1 MMKLNVD
8 KRIFERQIP
17 IIGQKGQIKLK
28 KSSVTIAGVG
38 GLGSVVATYLVRAG
52 VGNLKLIDHGRVE
65 YSNLNRQILYSSQN
79 ISSMKSVISA
89 AELANFK
96 TNIHPV
102 MEKITKDNVELLLEN
117 SDIIVDCL
125 DNNKSRQIICK
136 YAINNNIPLVYGA
149 VGGLMGYITTIYK
162 SSACPWCVFES
173 ESNDDNSIIGP
184 TCGIIGSMQALETI
198 RIIIGKRPLQN
209 RLLYW
214 NGNMMNMR
222 EIELEKN
229 KKCKI
234 CGKTINKE
242 RGKIENG

>member
-1 MMKLNVD
+1 M
-8 KRIFERQIP
+8 
-17 IIGQKGQIKLK
+17 
-28 KSSVTIAGVG
+28 
-38 GLGSVVATYLVRAG
+38 ATYLVRAG
-52 VGNLKLIDHGRVE
+52 VGNLKLIDNGRIE
-65 YSNLNRQILYSSQN
+65 YSNLNRQILYTSKS

-89 AELANFK
+89 VELSKVANLE
-96 TNIHPV
+96 TNIYPV
-102 MEKITKDNVELLLEN
+102 MEKLTKDNVELLLEN
-117 SDIIVDCL
+117 SDVIVDCL
-125 DNNKSRQIICK
+125 DNNKDRKILCK
-136 YAINNNIPLVYGA
+136 EAIEKNIPLVYGA
-149 VGGLMGYITTIYK
+149 VGGMIGYITTIYK

-173 ESNDDNSIIGP
+173 ESDDDNSIIGP